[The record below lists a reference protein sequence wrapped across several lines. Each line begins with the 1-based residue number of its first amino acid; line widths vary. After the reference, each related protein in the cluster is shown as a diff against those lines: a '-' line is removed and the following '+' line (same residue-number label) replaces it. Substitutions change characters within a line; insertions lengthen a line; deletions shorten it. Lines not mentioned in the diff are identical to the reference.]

1 MTSTLVWVLALCD
14 LCHGF
19 STTGV
24 STRRIALRH
33 ATIATRPSS
42 PHQLLLRTPMMM
54 MMMAEEG
61 DATVADDAA
70 TAIDDAT
77 AAIEDSTVAN
87 EPAAVAVES
96 SATVVADEPSA
107 VAPTPSSVPDLAPPS
122 SSDDVDW
129 EKLARNLN
137 PTKISKIVT
146 NPTTWKNGLYGGSLA
161 FAVLLPLGMILA
173 ASK

>member
-1 MTSTLVWVLALCD
+1 
-14 LCHGF
+14 
-19 STTGV
+19 
-24 STRRIALRH
+24 
-33 ATIATRPSS
+33 
-42 PHQLLLRTPMMM
+42 MM

-61 DATVADDAA
+61 DATVAVDAA

-77 AAIEDSTVAN
+77 AAIEDATVAN
-87 EPAAVAVES
+87 EPAAVVAVES

>member
-54 MMMAEEG
+54 MMAEEG
-61 DATVADDAA
+61 DATVADD
-70 TAIDDAT
+70 
-77 AAIEDSTVAN
+77 VGG
-87 EPAAVAVES
+87 
-96 SATVVADEPSA
+96 
-107 VAPTPSSVPDLAPPS
+107 DLARGDHGLQIRRS
-122 SSDDVDW
+122 SGSAFSR
-129 EKLARNLN
+129 L
-137 PTKISKIVT
+137 
-146 NPTTWKNGLYGGSLA
+146 WKA
-161 FAVLLPLGMILA
+161 FRIPKW
-173 ASK
+173 SPKSP